1 MADMPVLTPRDY
13 DPWHLASPL
22 QLLALLE
29 RLGVSMTEVGRWLHV
44 PRSSLSM
51 WRHGTRAMPPKHLP
65 TLRTRAQEA
74 LQATA
79 ELTDK
84 AAHLAPTA
92 ALREAL
98 QHEFATLYTRW
109 KAEVLADAG
118 TFAQALERN
127 YATLGA
133 LIRQAPY
140 RREDIE
146 DFQRITD
153 TMVQQMELLLTLQ
166 GEAPRPEDEL
176 LARLEAAHEA
186 HAAAH
191 EGAHVR
197 DQ

>member
-1 MADMPVLTPRDY
+1 MADMPALTPREY
-13 DPWHLASPL
+13 DPWALATPV
-22 QLLALLE
+22 QLLTLLA
-29 RLGVSMTEVGRWLHV
+29 RLGVSGSEVARWLHV
-44 PRSSLSM
+44 PKSSVSM
-51 WRHGTRAMPPKHLP
+51 WRHGTRAFPPKHLE
-65 TLRTRAQEA
+65 TLHARTRHRFEEA
-74 LQATA
+74 V
-79 ELTDK
+79 ELNDK
-84 AAHLAPTA
+84 ARALAPTEAVRQAIHDELA
-92 ALREAL
+92 A
-98 QHEFATLYTRW
+98 LYTRW